1 MTACD
6 ETVLVA
12 VLASLGVIIVAAYM
26 RWLDKRV
33 VFGKLINS
41 DLKKMIDLNRSE
53 MFILTSLAIPTLY
66 FGFYPDPLIKTI
78 EVSISDLIQ
87 MYNYNLASKI

>member
-1 MTACD
+1 
-6 ETVLVA
+6 
-12 VLASLGVIIVAAYM
+12 
-26 RWLDKRV
+26 
-33 VFGKLINS
+33 
-41 DLKKMIDLNRSE
+41 MIDLNRSE
-53 MFILTSLAIPTLY
+53 IFILSSLAIPTLY